1 VAALL
6 DKIGMMPAIMVMLM
20 ISAAMFVDASP
31 IIGLLLPGDL
41 LFVTVVA
48 SSHLPQAVLTMA
60 GVVVG
65 TLCSWTLFFFVGSR
79 LGPRLRVSRFGR
91 WIGGHRWDSAEQLL
105 AGRGARALTLVQ
117 FLPVFNAIMPMVAG
131 VLGMR
136 YRHFVRFAAPGTMLW
151 AMCFGAIGLG
161 AGLATDAAFGDS
173 GSPFEV
179 LLFGVPGLVAGWLM
193 LVYVRRQLA
202 AQRAGTGSAAVAGI
216 AGIAE
221 VAEVAMTGTAPAPA
235 DGTAQAPVEPIPL
248 RRRPRPAAAGAAAQQ
263 AA

>member
-1 VAALL
+1 
-6 DKIGMMPAIMVMLM
+6 MMPAIMVMLM

-48 SSHLPQAVLTMA
+48 SSHPPQAVLTMA
-60 GVVVG
+60 GVVLG

-79 LGPRLRVSRFGR
+79 VGPRLRVSRFGR

-105 AGRGARALTLVQ
+105 SGRGARALTLVQ

-136 YRHFVRFAAPGTMLW
+136 YRQFVRFAAPGTMLW
-151 AMCFGAIGLG
+151 ALCFGAIGLG
-161 AGLATDAAFGDS
+161 AGVATNAAFGDS

-179 LLFGVPGLVAGWLM
+179 LLFGAPGLIAGWLM
-193 LVYVRRQLA
+193 LVYLRRQLA
-202 AQRAGTGSAAVAGI
+202 AQRAAAVPAVPAAPADLAAASAGAATDLVAASAGGHAPAAVAS
-216 AGIAE
+216 
-221 VAEVAMTGTAPAPA
+221 
-235 DGTAQAPVEPIPL
+235 PIPL
-248 RRRPRPAAAGAAAQQ
+248 RRHPRTANAAVTRQ

>member
-1 VAALL
+1 
-6 DKIGMMPAIMVMLM
+6 
-20 ISAAMFVDASP
+20 
-31 IIGLLLPGDL
+31 
-41 LFVTVVA
+41 
-48 SSHLPQAVLTMA
+48 
-60 GVVVG
+60 
-65 TLCSWTLFFFVGSR
+65 
-79 LGPRLRVSRFGR
+79 
-91 WIGGHRWDSAEQLL
+91 
-105 AGRGARALTLVQ
+105 
-117 FLPVFNAIMPMVAG
+117 
-131 VLGMR
+131 
-136 YRHFVRFAAPGTMLW
+136 MLW

-202 AQRAGTGSAAVAGI
+202 TQRAGTGSAAVAGV

-221 VAEVAMTGTAPAPA
+221 VAMTDTAHAPA

-248 RRRPRPAAAGAAAQQ
+248 RRRPRPAAAGAVAQQ